1 MANGEPE
8 AQRQSQDQPAIR
20 QADIVSSERREML
33 VSWEGPL
40 PPPQTLEGYERVIPG
55 AANGILELVER
66 QSEHRMQMEKA
77 LISGDSRRSYLGLIA
92 GFLLSGVVI
101 GGGIYLV
108 ATDHDWAG
116 ASMIGVSLVG
126 LASVFVYGSRGRRD
140 DQQREPD
147 SADRDQ

>member
-1 MANGEPE
+1 
-8 AQRQSQDQPAIR
+8 
-20 QADIVSSERREML
+20 ML

-40 PPPQTLEGYERVIPG
+40 PPPRTLEGYERVIPG
-55 AANGILELVER
+55 SANRILELVER

-92 GFLLSGVVI
+92 GFILSGVVI
-101 GGGIYLV
+101 CGGIYLV

-126 LASVFVYGSRGRRD
+126 LASVFVYGSRGRGDEQR
-140 DQQREPD
+140 QRESD
-147 SADRDQ
+147 SADPP